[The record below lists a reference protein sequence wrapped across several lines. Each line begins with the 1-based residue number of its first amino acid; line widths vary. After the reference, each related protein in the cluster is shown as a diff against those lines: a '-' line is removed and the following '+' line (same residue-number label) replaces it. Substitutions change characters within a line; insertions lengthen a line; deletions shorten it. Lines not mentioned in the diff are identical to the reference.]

1 MPSTRGFTP
10 ELVTAALRAEGSVRR
25 AAKSLGI
32 AQSTL
37 SDWMMRNDF
46 DLSTVLTPQGQPT
59 EDLIVSGKAVTLEGK
74 LDYGNIE
81 SLLKEDGL
89 RIEDW
94 VITRARV
101 NRWGENRQ
109 LRVDLDPR
117 YDILQP
123 ARAEGWRPRKA
134 ANCRKITKGLV
145 FLFPDQHCPNHD
157 SDLCAAAIKM
167 VATLRPE
174 QIVFLGDLLDYSA
187 ISRHRKGSNE
197 PSIQETID
205 QAYYLLRDLKAAS
218 PGSKMTLLEGNHEDR
233 LPNALKDKGLAPL
246 IDVKRAGTQEAT
258 IWSSEHVLRL
268 DELEIE
274 QQFPPENCSYEHA
287 EIRVFDNL
295 AARHGHIAKK
305 GSGMSGLAMLEKLR
319 RNIVFGH
326 THRQSIT
333 FHTHWDI
340 NKKPHRLV
348 AVEAGTMARVN
359 ETGMGYNPC
368 PDWQQGFAVAQQSGD
383 SFVVDLATWTDGCL
397 RWRDYEFTV

>member
-1 MPSTRGFTP
+1 
-10 ELVTAALRAEGSVRR
+10 
-25 AAKSLGI
+25 
-32 AQSTL
+32 
-37 SDWMMRNDF
+37 MMRNDF

-218 PGSKMTLLEGNHEDR
+218 PGSKMTLL
-233 LPNALKDKGLAPL
+233 
-246 IDVKRAGTQEAT
+246 
-258 IWSSEHVLRL
+258 
-268 DELEIE
+268 
-274 QQFPPENCSYEHA
+274 
-287 EIRVFDNL
+287 
-295 AARHGHIAKK
+295 
-305 GSGMSGLAMLEKLR
+305 
-319 RNIVFGH
+319 
-326 THRQSIT
+326 
-333 FHTHWDI
+333 
-340 NKKPHRLV
+340 
-348 AVEAGTMARVN
+348 
-359 ETGMGYNPC
+359 
-368 PDWQQGFAVAQQSGD
+368 
-383 SFVVDLATWTDGCL
+383 
-397 RWRDYEFTV
+397 